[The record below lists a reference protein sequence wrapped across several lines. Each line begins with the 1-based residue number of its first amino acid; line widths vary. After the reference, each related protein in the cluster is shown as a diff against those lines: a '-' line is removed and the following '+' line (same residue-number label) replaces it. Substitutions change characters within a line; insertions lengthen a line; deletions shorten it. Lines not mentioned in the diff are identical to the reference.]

1 VIDVAIVGC
10 GPVGALLANLLGPSG
25 LAVEVFEREP
35 EVWRLPRAVHFDGE
49 VMRIFQAAG
58 LAAQVGTIARAG
70 TRGMH
75 FVNAEGRTLL
85 VRGIAEGPGPQGWA
99 TSWYFHQPDLEAVL
113 RAGLA
118 RYPNVRLHLRHE
130 VLAIDQDADCARLQV
145 DGPGGR
151 TTHAAR
157 YVVGCDGARSML
169 RRLIGGGDHD
179 LGLHQP
185 WLVADLLLKRDL
197 GLPSWTVQHCNPARP
212 MTEVCVTGRRRRWEI
227 MLMPGDDPQGI
238 TAPERVWEF
247 IGARVTP
254 ADAELE
260 RAALYTFHS
269 VIARSWRDRR
279 LLIAGDAAH
288 QTPPFLGQGM
298 CAGMRDAANL
308 AWKLAAVLR
317 GTAPE
322 ALLDTYATERLPHA
336 RAFIELAVEIGALIQ
351 TTGARRAAERDQSF
365 AQGETQVF
373 QFPAPPLGPGAHL
386 GAAPAG
392 TLFPQPRLGDGR
404 RLDEAIGERFAVLGA
419 RAPLEGAGP
428 AAARAWDALGAVRL
442 PDPGGETGA
451 WLAERGLAAVLLRP
465 DRYVF
470 AAAQDAAALAAAS
483 LRLPGAPQP

>member
-1 VIDVAIVGC
+1 MIDVAIVGC

-25 LAVEVFEREP
+25 LAVEVFEREA

-49 VMRIFQAAG
+49 VMRIFQATG
-58 LAAQVGTIARAG
+58 LAAEVGTIAREG

-99 TSWYFHQPDLEAVL
+99 TSWYFHQPDLERVL

-118 RYPNVRLHLRHE
+118 RYPNVRLHLQHE
-130 VLAIDQDADCARLQV
+130 VLEIEQDASGARLQV
-145 DGPGGR
+145 GGPCGHAAR
-151 TTHAAR
+151 TTR

-238 TAPERVWEF
+238 TAPERVWDF
-247 IGARVTP
+247 IGARITP

-269 VIARSWRDRR
+269 VIARRWRDQR

-317 GTAPE
+317 GGAPD
-322 ALLDTYATERLPHA
+322 ALLDSYEAERLPHA
-336 RAFIELAVEIGALIQ
+336 RAFIELAVEIGGLIQ
-351 TTGARRAAERDQSF
+351 TTDARRAAERDSAF
-365 AQGETQVF
+365 ADGGAQVF
-373 QFPAPPLGPGAHL
+373 QFPTPPLGPGAHF

-404 RLDEAIGERFAVLGA
+404 RLDEAVGARFAVLGA
-419 RAPLEGAGP
+419 RAALEGAG
-428 AAARAWDALGAVRL
+428 AAAALAWGALGAVQL
-442 PDPGGETGA
+442 PDPGGEAGA
-451 WLAERGLAAVLLRP
+451 WLASQGLAAVLLRP
-465 DRYVF
+465 DRYIF
-470 AAAQDAAALAAAS
+470 AAACDATALAAAS

>member
-1 VIDVAIVGC
+1 MIDVAIVGC

-25 LAVEVFEREP
+25 LAVEVFEREA

-49 VMRIFQAAG
+49 VMRIFQATG
-58 LAAQVGTIARAG
+58 LAAEVGTIAREG

-99 TSWYFHQPDLEAVL
+99 TSWYFHQPDLERVL

-118 RYPNVRLHLRHE
+118 RYPNVRLHLQHE
-130 VLAIDQDADCARLQV
+130 VLEIEQDASGAQLQV
-145 DGPGGR
+145 GGPGRHAAR
-151 TTHAAR
+151 TAR

-238 TAPERVWEF
+238 TAPERIWDF

-254 ADAELE
+254 ADAEVE

-269 VIARSWRDRR
+269 VIARRWRDQR

-317 GTAPE
+317 GAAPD
-322 ALLDTYATERLPHA
+322 ALLDSYEAERLPHA
-336 RAFIELAVEIGALIQ
+336 RAFIELAVEIGGLIQ
-351 TTGARRAAERDQSF
+351 TTDARRAAERDSAF
-365 AQGETQVF
+365 ADGGAQVF
-373 QFPAPPLGPGAHL
+373 QFPAPPLGPGAHF

-404 RLDEAIGERFAVLGA
+404 RLDEAVGARFAVLGA
-419 RAPLEGAGP
+419 RAALEGAG
-428 AAARAWDALGAVRL
+428 AAAALAWGALGAVQL
-442 PDPGGETGA
+442 PDPGGEAGA
-451 WLAERGLAAVLLRP
+451 WLASQGLAAVLLRP
-465 DRYVF
+465 DRYIF
-470 AAAQDAAALAAAS
+470 AAACDATALAAAS

>member
-1 VIDVAIVGC
+1 MIDVAIVGC

-25 LAVEVFEREP
+25 LAVEVYEREADI
-35 EVWRLPRAVHFDGE
+35 WALPRAVHFDGE
-49 VMRIFQAAG
+49 VMRIFQSAG
-58 LAAQVGTIARAG
+58 LAAGVSAISREG

-85 VRGIAEGPGPQGWA
+85 VRGVTEGPGPQGWA
-99 TSWYFHQPDLEAVL
+99 TSHYFHQPDLEQVL

-118 RYPNVRLHLRHE
+118 RYPNVRLHLQHE
-130 VLAIDQDADCARLQV
+130 VLAIEQAADRVRLEVGSLDARATR
-145 DGPGGR
+145 
-151 TTHAAR
+151 AAR

-197 GLPSWTVQHCNPARP
+197 GLPAWTVQHCNPARP

-227 MLMPGDDPQGI
+227 MLMPGDDPLGI
-238 TAPERVWEF
+238 TAPERVWSF
-247 IGARVTP
+247 IGARVSP
-254 ADAELE
+254 ADAEIE

-308 AWKLAAVLR
+308 AWKLAAVLGGR
-317 GTAPE
+317 APD
-322 ALLDTYATERLPHA
+322 ALLETYASERLPHA
-336 RAFIELAVEIGALIQ
+336 RAFIELAVEIGGLIQ
-351 TTGARRAAERDQSF
+351 TTDARRAAERDTSF
-365 AQGETQVF
+365 AGGEARVF
-373 QFPAPPLGPGAHL
+373 QFPAPPLGPGAHV
-386 GAAPAG
+386 GDAPAG

-404 RLDEAIGERFAVLGA
+404 RLDEAVGARFAVLGTRQVIDAAGA
-419 RAPLEGAGP
+419 RAAGL
-428 AAARAWDALGAVRL
+428 WDALGAAVL
-442 PDPGGETGA
+442 PDPGGEAGA
-451 WLAERGLAAVLLRP
+451 WLESEELGAVLLRP

-470 AAAQDAAALAAAS
+470 AAARDAAGLAAAT
-483 LRLPGAPQP
+483 LRLPRPPQP

>member
-1 VIDVAIVGC
+1 MIDVAIVGC

-25 LAVEVFEREP
+25 LAVEVFEREA

-49 VMRIFQAAG
+49 VMRIFQATG
-58 LAAQVGTIARAG
+58 LAAEVGTIAREG

-99 TSWYFHQPDLEAVL
+99 TSWYFHQPDLERVL

-118 RYPNVRLHLRHE
+118 RYPNVRLHLQHE
-130 VLAIDQDADCARLQV
+130 VLEIEQDASGARLQV
-145 DGPGGR
+145 GGPGGHAAR
-151 TTHAAR
+151 TTR

-238 TAPERVWEF
+238 TAPERVWDF
-247 IGARVTP
+247 IGARITP

-269 VIARSWRDRR
+269 VIARRWRDQR

-298 CAGMRDAANL
+298 CAGIRDAANL
-308 AWKLAAVLR
+308 AWKFAD
-317 GTAPE
+317 E
-322 ALLDTYATERLPHA
+322 ALLDSYQSEREPHV
-336 RAFIELAVEIGALIQ
+336 RVFIEEALRLGSILQ
-351 TTGARRAAERDQSF
+351 TTDPQVAEARDRRFLES
-365 AQGETQVF
+365 GKEEMINLS
-373 QFPAPPLGPGAHL
+373 PPLGPGFH
-386 GAAPAG
+386 AG
-392 TLFPQPRLGDGR
+392 GGDIFPQPVLPDGR
-404 RLDEAIGERFAVLGA
+404 RLDEAIGGYCFAVLCPKSFSIDTGLKVIPFE
-419 RAPLEGAGP
+419 APEAI
-428 AAARAWDALGAVRL
+428 V
-442 PDPGGETGA
+442 
-451 WLAERGLAAVLLRP
+451 LRP
-465 DRYVF
+465 DRYVYGQ
-470 AAAQDAAALAAAS
+470 ARSSKELQQL
-483 LRLPGAPQP
+483 LG

>member
-1 VIDVAIVGC
+1 MIDVAIVGC
-10 GPVGALLANLLGPSG
+10 GPVGALLANLLGPFG
-25 LAVEVFEREP
+25 LAVEVFEREA

-49 VMRIFQAAG
+49 VMRIFQATG
-58 LAAQVGTIARAG
+58 LAAEVGTIAREG

-99 TSWYFHQPDLEAVL
+99 TSWYFHQPDLERVL

-118 RYPNVRLHLRHE
+118 RYPNVRLHLQHE
-130 VLAIDQDADCARLQV
+130 VLEIEQDASGARLQV
-145 DGPGGR
+145 GGPCGHAAR
-151 TTHAAR
+151 TTR

-238 TAPERVWEF
+238 TAPERVWDF

-254 ADAELE
+254 ADAEVE

-269 VIARSWRDRR
+269 VIARRWRDQR

-308 AWKLAAVLR
+308 AWKLSAVLR
-317 GTAPE
+317 GGAPD
-322 ALLDTYATERLPHA
+322 ALLDSYEAERLPHA
-336 RAFIELAVEIGALIQ
+336 RAFIELAVEIGGLIQ
-351 TTGARRAAERDQSF
+351 TTDARRAAERDSAF
-365 AQGETQVF
+365 ADGGAQVF
-373 QFPAPPLGPGAHL
+373 QFPAPPLGPGAHF

-404 RLDEAIGERFAVLGA
+404 RLDEAVGARFAVLGA
-419 RAPLEGAGP
+419 RAALEGAG
-428 AAARAWDALGAVRL
+428 AAAALAWGALGAVQL
-442 PDPGGETGA
+442 PDPGGEAGA
-451 WLAERGLAAVLLRP
+451 WLASQGLAAVLLRP
-465 DRYVF
+465 DRYIF
-470 AAAQDAAALAAAS
+470 AAACDATALAAAS

>member
-1 VIDVAIVGC
+1 MIDVAIVGC

-25 LAVEVFEREP
+25 LAVEVFEREA

-49 VMRIFQAAG
+49 VMRIFQATG
-58 LAAQVGTIARAG
+58 LAAEVGTIAREG

-99 TSWYFHQPDLEAVL
+99 TSWYFHQPDLERVL

-118 RYPNVRLHLRHE
+118 RYPNVRLHLQHE
-130 VLAIDQDADCARLQV
+130 VLEIEQDASGAQLQV
-145 DGPGGR
+145 GGPGGHAAR
-151 TTHAAR
+151 TAR

-238 TAPERVWEF
+238 TAPERVWDF
-247 IGARVTP
+247 IGARITP

-269 VIARSWRDRR
+269 VIARRWRDQR

-308 AWKLAAVLR
+308 AWKLSAVLR
-317 GTAPE
+317 GGAPD
-322 ALLDTYATERLPHA
+322 ALLDSYEAERLPHA
-336 RAFIELAVEIGALIQ
+336 RAFIELAVEIGGLIQ
-351 TTGARRAAERDQSF
+351 TTDARRAAERDSAF
-365 AQGETQVF
+365 ADGGAQVF
-373 QFPAPPLGPGAHL
+373 QFPAPPLGPGAHF

-404 RLDEAIGERFAVLGA
+404 RLDEAVGARFAVLGA
-419 RAPLEGAGP
+419 HAALEGAG
-428 AAARAWDALGAVRL
+428 AAAALAWGALGAVQL
-442 PDPGGETGA
+442 PDPGGEAGA
-451 WLAERGLAAVLLRP
+451 WLASQGLAAVLLRP
-465 DRYVF
+465 DRYIF
-470 AAAQDAAALAAAS
+470 AAACDATALAAAS

>member
-1 VIDVAIVGC
+1 MIDVAIVGC

-25 LAVEVFEREP
+25 LCVEVFEREA

-58 LAAQVGTIARAG
+58 LAAEVGAIAREG

-85 VRGIAEGPGPQGWA
+85 VRGIADGPGPQGWA
-99 TSWYFHQPDLEAVL
+99 TSWYFHQPDLEQVL

-118 RYPNVRLHLRHE
+118 RYPNVRLQLRHE
-130 VLAIDQDADCARLQV
+130 VLAIEQDTNGARLQV
-145 DGPGGR
+145 GGPDGHQER
-151 TTHAAR
+151 AAR
-157 YVVGCDGARSML
+157 YVVGCDGARSMQ
-169 RRLIGGGDHD
+169 RRLIGDSDYD

-185 WLVADLLLKRDL
+185 WLVADLLLQRDL

-227 MLMPGDDPQGI
+227 MLMPGDDPQDI
-238 TAPERVWEF
+238 TAPERVWAF

-269 VIARSWRDRR
+269 VIARTWRDRR

-317 GTAPE
+317 GAAPD
-322 ALLDTYATERLPHA
+322 ALLDSYETERLPHA
-336 RAFIELAVEIGALIQ
+336 RAFIELAVEIGGLIQ
-351 TTGARRAAERDQSF
+351 TTDPRRAAERDKSF
-365 AQGETQVF
+365 AQGEAQVF

-386 GAAPAG
+386 GPAPAG
-392 TLFPQPRLGDGR
+392 TLFPQPYLADGR
-404 RLDEAIGERFAVLGA
+404 RLDDAIGARFAVLGTRSA
-419 RAPLEGAGP
+419 IKGAG
-428 AAARAWDALGAVRL
+428 AGAARVWEAIGAAVL
-442 PDPGGETGA
+442 PDPGGAAGA
-451 WLAERGLAAVLLRP
+451 WLQAEELGAVLIRP

-470 AAAQDAAALAAAS
+470 ATARNAAALAAAS
-483 LRLPGAPQP
+483 QRLPGAPQP